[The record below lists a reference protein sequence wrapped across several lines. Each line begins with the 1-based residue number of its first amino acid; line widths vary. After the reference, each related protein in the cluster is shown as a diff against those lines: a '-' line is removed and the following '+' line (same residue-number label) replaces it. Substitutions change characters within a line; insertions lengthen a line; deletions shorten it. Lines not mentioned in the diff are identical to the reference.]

1 MIFQS
6 VSWCT
11 LLNAFSKSIKQMYI
25 LKLEFLR
32 KFALYSIFLRI
43 KICSVVPHP
52 SVNPAC
58 SSLNKCLFTSS
69 PILLMIIF
77 PRILDIVCISVI
89 PLQFP
94 QKVSSSPFFCNI
106 TCTTCIRPFFQS
118 VGLVS
123 SSHILVQTTTFSLNF
138 QFVEKYLLTNQFFGS
153 KQVVHVY

>member
-1 MIFQS
+1 
-6 VSWCT
+6 
-11 LLNAFSKSIKQMYI
+11 MY
-25 LKLEFLR
+25 KLEFHS
-32 KFALYSIFLRI
+32 KVCSIQTIFLRI

-106 TCTTCIRPFFQS
+106 TTCIRPFFQS
-118 VGLVS
+118 VNGLVS

-138 QFVEKYLLTNQFFGS
+138 QFVEKYLLTNQFFGTCS
-153 KQVVHVY
+153 MQVVYVY

>member
-43 KICSVVPHP
+43 KICSVVPHS

-94 QKVSSSPFFCNI
+94 QKVSSSPSFCNI
-106 TCTTCIRPFFQS
+106 TTCIRPFFQS

-123 SSHILVQTTTFSLNF
+123 SSHILVQTTAFSLNF